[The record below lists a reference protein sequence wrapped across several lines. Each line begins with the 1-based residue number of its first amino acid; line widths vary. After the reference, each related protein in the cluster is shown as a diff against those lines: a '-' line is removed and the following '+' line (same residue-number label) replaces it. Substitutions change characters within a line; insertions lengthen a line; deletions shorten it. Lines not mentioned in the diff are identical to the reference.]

1 MKVTCPKCSAM
12 YKVADEKIPAG
23 GAKIHC
29 PKCGNLFV
37 VSAPAPQAPAPQVP
51 LPPAEPRPLSSP
63 SPSPEASTSA
73 KATADRSAGL
83 PVHNQS
89 TPLEDFMGGGSPSPE
104 ASATGPVSPSAKRPG
119 MSAIRSQSTEMP
131 VDQTKIYKA
140 KTAKGL
146 TYNFPNQ
153 EALHAWLDDREDLS
167 TCQVAESGQAWLPA
181 SQVQAARGQPAV
193 QLGGASSGL
202 VGDLGSDGAT
212 PLGDAGQPLRA
223 EEFAKPA
230 SPGTGAGGQG
240 ASAEMVPHRAGL
252 FVWSGMLLCFFLMML
267 LGAYT
272 VTRYGLLELRPYLPL
287 DVLGLPLPEVSSVE
301 TDKPQADDVEIKI
314 DGPSRKAVFGKA
326 MAKGQRALRSKRFSR
341 AAMEFKR
348 ALSVH
353 AGHVDA
359 LNGLATAFDGLG
371 DKNRALATRQKA
383 RAIKSQ

>member
-1 MKVTCPKCSAM
+1 
-12 YKVADEKIPAG
+12 
-23 GAKIHC
+23 
-29 PKCGNLFV
+29 
-37 VSAPAPQAPAPQVP
+37 
-51 LPPAEPRPLSSP
+51 
-63 SPSPEASTSA
+63 
-73 KATADRSAGL
+73 
-83 PVHNQS
+83 
-89 TPLEDFMGGGSPSPE
+89 MGGGSPSPSTSAQ
-104 ASATGPVSPSAKRPG
+104 ASATGPVSPKAKRPVTQSG

-131 VDQTKIYKA
+131 VDETKTYKA

-146 TYNFPNQ
+146 TYNFPNR
-153 EALHAWLDDREDLS
+153 EALQAWLDEREDLS

-181 SQVQAARGQPAV
+181 EQVQTALRGQSAV

-202 VGDLGSDGAT
+202 VGDMGSDGAT

-223 EEFAKPA
+223 EEFAKPG
-230 SPGTGAGGQG
+230 SPGMGAGGQG
-240 ASAEMVPHRAGL
+240 ASAGMYSHSAGL
-252 FVWSGMLLCFFLMML
+252 FVWSGMVLCFFLMMV
-267 LGAYT
+267 LGSYT

-287 DVLGLPLPEVSSVE
+287 DVLGLPLPELSTGE
-301 TDKPQADDVEIKI
+301 TDKPKADDVEIKI

-341 AAMEFKR
+341 AAMEFNR